1 MQKNIMLQMN
11 TRLSSKMCTGKN
23 RYRSKTAVF
32 KTGRIEMKIR
42 LNQKQLYAYQCP
54 ICTNWH
60 LTHNSMEVDVKKF
73 KIK

>member
-1 MQKNIMLQMN
+1 MLQMN

-42 LNQKQLYAYQCP
+42 LNQKQLYAY
-54 ICTNWH
+54 
-60 LTHNSMEVDVKKF
+60 LS
-73 KIK
+73 